1 MHDDHDLL
9 RSAGG
14 VGGRTRGA
22 SIEGYHW
29 VAVLTLDHARL
40 QYGRLQRHDQIVRHR
55 WDAVAFLDL
64 SHVLRVWSDMKL
76 EAQRLIEEQRLAL
89 RFTHFDKTKD
99 FKALVRGTTYTYLPF
114 ASGVAGPIGSFRNV
128 WFTDR
133 VLNDEEMAAQ
143 SSVAYSTVQPREMT
157 LSDWFG
163 AEIIVRELDNRFDPH
178 IRALHGLIV
187 GEIPA
192 TFHEAIEIS
201 HDLLTILHPAFGW

>member
-1 MHDDHDLL
+1 
-9 RSAGG
+9 
-14 VGGRTRGA
+14 
-22 SIEGYHW
+22 
-29 VAVLTLDHARL
+29 
-40 QYGRLQRHDQIVRHR
+40 
-55 WDAVAFLDL
+55 L

-163 AEIIVRELDNRFDPH
+163 AEIIVRQLIHADGTVERLGIARDVFVRRVANCLGGSHPDGVDVEELDNRFDPH